1 MELVDKIKVELN
13 ELLQLRIW
21 ERKVMK
27 EIGIEEMPDFQFEQ
41 NIWACS

>member
-27 EIGIEEMPDFQFEQ
+27 EIVIEEMPDFQLEQ
-41 NIWACS
+41 NI